1 MGEARAKAAGN
12 SGPLGLT
19 SFRGSAVLD
28 AMVYYVSE
36 KTGGDDNDGK
46 SPAKAFKSIQR
57 AMHVG
62 RPGDTLLIVP
72 GIFDQDLDE
81 QIEAAR
87 AFGLIVAIAGP
98 NS

>member
-1 MGEARAKAAGN
+1 MGSARESRGH

-19 SFRGSAVLD
+19 SFRGSDVLD

-36 KTGGDDNDGK
+36 KSGGDDNDGK

-57 AMHVG
+57 AMQVG
-62 RPGDTLLIVP
+62 RPGDTLCIVP

-87 AFGLIVAIAGP
+87 AFGLTVAVAGA

>member
-1 MGEARAKAAGN
+1 
-12 SGPLGLT
+12 
-19 SFRGSAVLD
+19 
-28 AMVYYVSE
+28 MVYYVSE

-46 SPAKAFKSIQR
+46 SPAKAFKSMQR

-87 AFGLIVAIAGP
+87 AFGLIVAIAGA